1 MSLVGYARVST
12 AERRQMLD
20 RQLDTIITAS
30 TLQEPSMT
38 KRIGTHPPSQTA
50 QRFSPSLRPVPP
62 MYD

>member
-30 TLQEPSMT
+30 HCKT
-38 KRIGTHPPSQTA
+38 
-50 QRFSPSLRPVPP
+50 RP
-62 MYD
+62 

>member
-30 TLQEPSMT
+30 RSRTVHDQAYRHT
-38 KRIGTHPPSQTA
+38 
-50 QRFSPSLRPVPP
+50 PSLTDRATVLAESASSAT
-62 MYD
+62 DV